1 MLINK
6 ITMVINELLSLTIRS
21 IVDGKKYEKD
31 SYFFCLFKMGSNH
44 FMMSASFIF
53 NWYIVEA

>member
-1 MLINK
+1 
-6 ITMVINELLSLTIRS
+6 MVINELLSLTIRS